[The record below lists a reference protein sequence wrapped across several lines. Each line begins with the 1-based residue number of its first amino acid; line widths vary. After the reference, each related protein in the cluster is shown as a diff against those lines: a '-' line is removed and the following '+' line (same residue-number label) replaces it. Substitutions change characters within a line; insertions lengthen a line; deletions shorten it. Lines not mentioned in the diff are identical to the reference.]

1 MAPKHFLDDSSS
13 PSHPPA
19 KRIHLTDAPETP
31 RTPRTSYPFLPS
43 SSRSSQCLQSRPL
56 DSPSN
61 PFGRKRTV
69 ALLSTLP
76 SITSFGQHAVLRFQF
91 IRPGTRREA
100 EGVYRIVQVP
110 LSYTFQH
117 LKCLV
122 SFLFGGDHEDTQKM
136 VDMDQYEDEERGHFF
151 EVRKKIVMYQP
162 KYRQATIRSGEPWI
176 RLSSA
181 KDPYRYKADWD
192 FDDDE
197 DGESVCGSEKQEPS
211 VDEDD
216 AWRWEAEDELTLAN
230 LWPDSK
236 HPDLNRGII
245 YYHTCSTRDERP
257 TQVHITYD
265 RSNVQRRKGRGN
277 SPYVFGARGDMFIS
291 PLAELGPSETRE
303 KFEDPLMQMTPHLW
317 NDPADAFARYLCKK
331 AVLPSP
337 DFDDDEDELEVA
349 PNSYMSTPGLT
360 ASSSSPMFSSPMP
373 LSSSLYTFP
382 KHTPGPRP
390 SQRKRIHYMSKRL
403 ERSGRGEAVKKLRHV
418 LEREDSPVDD
428 MEKRRI
434 IASERGYA
442 SEEV

>member
-1 MAPKHFLDDSSS
+1 MAPKHLLDDSPS
-13 PSHPPA
+13 PSYRAA
-19 KRIHLTDAPETP
+19 KRRHLTDTPDTP

-43 SSRSSQCLQSRPL
+43 SSRSSKCSQSRPL

-69 ALLSTLP
+69 ALLNTLP
-76 SITSFGQHAVLRFQF
+76 SVTPLDQHVHLRFQF

-100 EGVYRIVQVP
+100 EGVYRIVRVP

-117 LKCLV
+117 LRCLI
-122 SFLFGGDHEDTQKM
+122 SFLFGGDHEDTHKM

-151 EVRKKIVMYQP
+151 EVRKRIVMYQP
-162 KYRQATIRSGEPWI
+162 KYRQATIRTGEPWI

-197 DGESVCGSEKQEPS
+197 DGESVCGSEVQEPQE
-211 VDEDD
+211 DEED

-230 LWPDSK
+230 LWPEGE
-236 HPDLNRGII
+236 HPDLDRGII
-245 YYHTCSTRDERP
+245 YYHTCSMRDERP

-265 RSNVQRRKGRGN
+265 RSIVARRKGKGN
-277 SPYVFGARGDMFIS
+277 SPHVLRARGDVFIS
-291 PLAELGPSETRE
+291 PLAELGPFETRE
-303 KFEDPLMQMTPHLW
+303 KFENPLMQMTPHLW
-317 NDPADAFARYLCKK
+317 NDPADAFARYLSKK

-337 DFDDDEDELEVA
+337 DFDDDEDELEVEQ
-349 PNSYMSTPGLT
+349 NSFMSTPGLT
-360 ASSSSPMFSSPMP
+360 ASSSSSPMSSPIP

-403 ERSGRGEAVKKLRHV
+403 ERSGRGEAVKKLRRV
-418 LEREDSPVDD
+418 AEREESPVDD
-428 MEKRRI
+428 MEKRRT
-434 IASERGYA
+434 IAFERGYA